1 MSRTRRIRRKKPR
14 AGSVWKKLLLW
25 GVLGM
30 LVLAAAAVAGSYLY
44 VRAYLKS
51 DGFLAMLEQSAIDD
65 MNVETARIAPLDWD
79 GSGIRCGGVMMEGH
93 ELLTSLQARDI
104 ETEFSRW
111 DLLKR
116 AFVMTSVNIAELKLQ
131 LRDIDGGHDESALQQ
146 IPAAEFRLN
155 VPGLKGSQQLM
166 PLHHYA
172 AAPDAGTVPVKRGY
186 PGCLHIHIINGG
198 LFQHG

>member
-131 LRDIDGGHDESALQQ
+131 LA
-146 IPAAEFRLN
+146 PASFRFREKPEGPRSWAEENILPDTFRLE
-155 VPGLKGSQQLM
+155 KGSIDSLSVS
-166 PLHHYA
+166 YGE
-172 AAPDAGTVPVKRGY
+172 AGRLYILDGARVEGV
-186 PGCLHIHIINGG
+186 
-198 LFQHG
+198 